1 MCADNNDGS
10 CAGAVVNRYFHD
22 HFPKAIETAEAFRK
36 AGNPNRTY
44 AWMTQSWLIDV
55 YRHCAQSVINIHADG
70 AKSDLV
76 CPNATQ
82 LAAVEAAAKRG
93 DINW

>member
-1 MCADNNDGS
+1 
-10 CAGAVVNRYFHD
+10 
-22 HFPKAIETAEAFRK
+22 
-36 AGNPNRTY
+36 
-44 AWMTQSWLIDV
+44 MTQSWLIDV